1 MTNTSFRILN
11 GSSDKH
17 WLNKKNGYDK
27 KKHYHLPYTCNTF
40 LPHSILNINMFDTFI

>member
-27 KKHYHLPYTCNTF
+27 KNTITYHTLVTLFY
-40 LPHSILNINMFDTFI
+40 HILS

>member
-27 KKHYHLPYTCNTF
+27 KKTLSLTIHL
-40 LPHSILNINMFDTFI
+40 